1 MKFTEEELAI
11 LESIPAGR
19 KQELMQ
25 FAQFL
30 KEAHKKTVNAPK
42 TKRDKPRLV
51 GALEGRVW
59 MSDDFNDPL
68 EFVSPDEMRVLEAM
82 RAPKK
87 QASQKKELEAAV

>member
-19 KQELMQ
+19 KQELLQ

-30 KEAHKKTVNAPK
+30 TDKAKPEATTEKKTRRSGGWVK
-42 TKRDKPRLV
+42 GKI
-51 GALEGRVW
+51 W

-82 RAPKK
+82 RVGKR
-87 QASQKKELEAAV
+87 QELQEAAV